1 MTAPVDDVPDSLHPP
16 VFVAPATVAVAK
28 GARPFGFALPWDR
41 LPAAQRTLL
50 GWTLAFAL
58 LIALPF
64 VDTNGG
70 DLDGFANA
78 GTFVLLAL
86 GLNIVVGFTGLLD
99 LGYAAFFALG
109 AYTYGLAAS
118 FQLKIPWSTLWTPFL
133 WLGQVSQFG

>member
-1 MTAPVDDVPDSLHPP
+1 MTAPVDDVPDSLQSP
-16 VFVAPATVAVAK
+16 VFVAQPSIAVGK
-28 GARPFGFALPWDR
+28 PARPFGFALPWDR

-50 GWTLAFAL
+50 AWSAAFAL
-58 LIALPF
+58 LVALPF
-64 VDTNGG
+64 IDTNGG

-118 FQLKIPWSTLWTPFL
+118 FQLKIPWSTLWKI
-133 WLGQVSQFG
+133 GRAHV